1 MMFDFDVFVIGAGS
15 GGVRAARMAAGE
27 GARVAIADDCA
38 LGGTCVN
45 VGCVPKKLYT
55 YASHFS
61 HDFENAKGFGW
72 KLGSA
77 TFDWPKLVN
86 NKKTEISRLN
96 DIYAN
101 LLNNSGAHIIRGYA
115 YLKDPHTVTV
125 NGTDYTAK
133 RIIIATGGTPN
144 IPNVDYADLLIS
156 SDEIFD
162 LPKFP
167 QRLLVVGAG
176 YIALEF
182 ACIFQGLGSQVQVSY
197 RGDLIMRS
205 FDDDVR
211 RFLDQEMRKQGIDIH
226 YQSQVSN
233 VVRQPDQSLLVTFLD
248 GNQTEVDQVLM
259 AIGRKPRLTGIG
271 LEKLGIKTTA
281 QGTIAV
287 NQKFQTNID
296 SVYALGDVTGGIE
309 LTPVALAEAMTLVNH
324 WYGDGTKT
332 MEYDLVPT
340 AVFTQPNIG
349 TIGLTEEQA
358 LKKHG
363 KITIYRS
370 DFKPMKHTL
379 SGSDERSFMKLIV
392 DAITDRV
399 IGLHIVGEG
408 AGEMLQG
415 FAVAIKAGATKAD
428 FDATIGIHPTSAEE
442 LVTMRTPS

>member
-1 MMFDFDVFVIGAGS
+1 MKFDFDVFVIGAGS

-27 GARVAIADDCA
+27 GASVAIADDRA

-72 KLGSA
+72 SLAAKN
-77 TFDWPKLVN
+77 FHWPTLVA

-96 DIYAN
+96 GIYAN
-101 LLNNSGAHIIRGYA
+101 LLDNSGAQIIRGYA
-115 YLKDPHTVTV
+115 SLKDKNTVTV
-125 NGTDYTAK
+125 DGTDYTAE
-133 RIIIATGGTPN
+133 RIVIATGGAPN
-144 IPNVDYADLLIS
+144 IPDVDYAELLIS

-162 LPKFP
+162 LTEFPK
-167 QRLLVVGAG
+167 RLLVVGAG

-205 FDDDVR
+205 FDTDVR
-211 RFLDQEMRKQGIDIH
+211 RFLDQEMRKQGIEIH
-226 YQSQVSN
+226 YQSQVGS
-233 VVRQPDQSLLVTFLD
+233 VVRQSDNSLLVTFLD
-248 GNQTEVDQVLM
+248 GSSTEVDQVLM
-259 AIGRKPRLTGIG
+259 AIGRNPRVAGIG
-271 LEKLGIKTTA
+271 LEKLGIEATA

-287 NQKFQTNID
+287 NHKFQTNIPNI
-296 SVYALGDVTGGIE
+296 YALGDVTGGIE
-309 LTPVALAEAMTLVNH
+309 LTPVALAEAMVLVNH
-324 WYGDGTKT
+324 WYGDGAKE
-332 MEYDLVPT
+332 MDYDLIPT

-349 TIGLTEEQA
+349 TIGLTEDQA
-358 LKKHG
+358 IDQHG
-363 KITIYRS
+363 EITVYRS

-392 DAITDRV
+392 QSATDKV
-399 IGLHIVGEG
+399 VGLHIVGEG

-415 FAVAIKAGATKAD
+415 FAVAMKVGATKAD

>member
-1 MMFDFDVFVIGAGS
+1 MIFDFDVFVIGAGS

-27 GARVAIADDCA
+27 GVRVAIVDDHA

-61 HDFENAKGFGW
+61 HDFENAKGYGW
-72 KLGSA
+72 DLGSA
-77 TFDWPKLVN
+77 KFHWPTLVA

-96 DIYAN
+96 GIYAN
-101 LLNNSGAHIIRGYA
+101 LLDNSGAQIIRGYA
-115 YLKDPHTVTV
+115 SLKDANTVSV
-125 NGTDYTAK
+125 NGTDYTAE
-133 RIIIATGGTPN
+133 RIVIATGGTPN
-144 IPNVDYADLLIS
+144 IPDVDYANLLIS
-156 SDEIFD
+156 SDDIFD
-162 LPKFP
+162 LPEFP
-167 QRLLVVGAG
+167 KRLLVVGAG

-211 RFLDQEMRKQGIDIH
+211 LFVDQEMRKQGIEMNYH
-226 YQSQVSN
+226 SQVSN
-233 VVRQPDQSLLVTFLD
+233 VVRQADSSLLVTFAD
-248 GNQTEVDQVLM
+248 GTNIEVDQVLM
-259 AIGRKPRLTGIG
+259 AIGRKPRLAGIG
-271 LEKLGIKTTA
+271 LEVLGIETTSK
-281 QGTIAV
+281 GTIAV
-287 NQKFQTNID
+287 NDKFQTNID
-296 SVYALGDVTGGIE
+296 NIYALGDVTGGIE

-324 WYGDGTKT
+324 WFGDGSKV
-332 MEYDLVPT
+332 MDYDLIPT
-340 AVFTQPNIG
+340 AVFTQPNVG
-349 TIGLTEEQA
+349 TIGLTEQEAREQ
-358 LKKHG
+358 HG
-363 KITIYRS
+363 EITVYRS

-392 DAITDRV
+392 DAATDRV

-415 FAVAIKAGATKAD
+415 FAVAMKAGATKAD

>member
-27 GARVAIADDCA
+27 GARVAIADDRA

-226 YQSQVSN
+226 YQSQVTN

-296 SVYALGDVTGGIE
+296 SVYALGDVTGGLE

-332 MEYDLVPT
+332 MDYNLVPT

>member
-27 GARVAIADDCA
+27 GAKVAIADDRA

-72 KLGSA
+72 QLGSA

>member
-1 MMFDFDVFVIGAGS
+1 MIFDFDVFVIGAGS

-27 GARVAIADDCA
+27 GVRVAIVDDHA

-61 HDFENAKGFGW
+61 HDFENAKGYGW
-72 KLGSA
+72 DLGSA
-77 TFDWPKLVN
+77 KFHWPTLVA

-96 DIYAN
+96 GIYAN
-101 LLNNSGAHIIRGYA
+101 LLDNSGAQIIRGYA
-115 YLKDPHTVTV
+115 SLKDANTVSV
-125 NGTDYTAK
+125 NGTDYTAE
-133 RIIIATGGTPN
+133 RIVIATGGTPN
-144 IPNVDYADLLIS
+144 IPDVDYANLLIS
-156 SDEIFD
+156 SDDIFD
-162 LPKFP
+162 LSEFPK
-167 QRLLVVGAG
+167 RLLVVGAG

-211 RFLDQEMRKQGIDIH
+211 LFVDQEMRKQGIEMNYH
-226 YQSQVSN
+226 SQVSN
-233 VVRQPDQSLLVTFLD
+233 VVRQADSSLLVTFAD
-248 GNQTEVDQVLM
+248 GTNIEVDQVLM
-259 AIGRKPRLTGIG
+259 AIGRKPRLAGIG
-271 LEKLGIKTTA
+271 LEVLGIETTSK
-281 QGTIAV
+281 GTIAV
-287 NQKFQTNID
+287 NDKFQTNID
-296 SVYALGDVTGGIE
+296 NIYALGDVTGGIE

-324 WYGDGTKT
+324 WFGDGSKV
-332 MEYDLVPT
+332 MDYDLIPT
-340 AVFTQPNIG
+340 AVFTQPNVG
-349 TIGLTEEQA
+349 TIGLTEQEAREQ
-358 LKKHG
+358 HG
-363 KITIYRS
+363 EITVYRS

-392 DAITDRV
+392 DAATDRV

-415 FAVAIKAGATKAD
+415 FAVAMKAGATKAD
-428 FDATIGIHPTSAEE
+428 FEATIGIHPTSAEE

>member
-27 GARVAIADDCA
+27 GARVAIADDRA

-133 RIIIATGGTPN
+133 RIIIATGGAPN

>member
-27 GARVAIADDCA
+27 GAKVAIADDRA

-101 LLNNSGAHIIRGYA
+101 LLNNSGANIIRGYA

-248 GNQTEVDQVLM
+248 GSQTEVDQVLM

>member
-27 GARVAIADDCA
+27 GARVAIADDRA

-72 KLGSA
+72 QLGSA

-115 YLKDPHTVTV
+115 CLKDPNTVTV
-125 NGTDYTAK
+125 NDTDYTAK

-226 YQSQVSN
+226 YQSQVTN

-248 GNQTEVDQVLM
+248 GTQTEVDQVLM

-287 NQKFQTNID
+287 NQKFQTNVD
-296 SVYALGDVTGGIE
+296 CVYALGDVTGGIE

-392 DAITDRV
+392 DAVTDRV

>member
-27 GARVAIADDCA
+27 GVRVAIADDRA

-392 DAITDRV
+392 DAVTDRV

>member
-1 MMFDFDVFVIGAGS
+1 MIFDFDVFVIGAGS

-27 GARVAIADDCA
+27 GVRVAIVDDHA

-61 HDFENAKGFGW
+61 HDFENAKGYGW
-72 KLGSA
+72 NLGSA
-77 TFDWPKLVN
+77 KFHWPTLVA

-96 DIYAN
+96 GIYAN
-101 LLNNSGAHIIRGYA
+101 LLDNSGAQIIRGYA
-115 YLKDPHTVTV
+115 SLKDANTVTV
-125 NGTDYTAK
+125 NGTDYTAE
-133 RIIIATGGTPN
+133 RIVIATGGTPN
-144 IPNVDYADLLIS
+144 IPDVDYANLLIS
-156 SDEIFD
+156 SDDIFD
-162 LPKFP
+162 LSEFPK
-167 QRLLVVGAG
+167 RLLVVGAG

-211 RFLDQEMRKQGIDIH
+211 LFVDQEMRKQGIEINYH
-226 YQSQVSN
+226 SQVSN
-233 VVRQPDQSLLVTFLD
+233 VVRQADSSLLVTFAD
-248 GNQTEVDQVLM
+248 GTNIEVDQVLM
-259 AIGRKPRLTGIG
+259 AIGRKARLAGIG
-271 LEKLGIKTTA
+271 LEVLGIETTSK
-281 QGTIAV
+281 GTIAV
-287 NQKFQTNID
+287 NDKFQTNID
-296 SVYALGDVTGGIE
+296 NIYALGDVTGGIE
-309 LTPVALAEAMTLVNH
+309 LTPVALAEAMSLVNH
-324 WYGDGTKT
+324 WFGDGSKV
-332 MEYDLVPT
+332 MDYDLIPT
-340 AVFTQPNIG
+340 AVFTQPNVG
-349 TIGLTEEQA
+349 TIGLTEQEAREQ
-358 LKKHG
+358 HG
-363 KITIYRS
+363 EITVYRS

-392 DAITDRV
+392 DAATDRV

-415 FAVAIKAGATKAD
+415 FAVAMKAGATKAD

>member
-1 MMFDFDVFVIGAGS
+1 MIFDFDVFVIGAGS

-27 GARVAIADDCA
+27 GVRVAIVDDHA

-61 HDFENAKGFGW
+61 HDFENAKGYGW
-72 KLGSA
+72 DLGSA
-77 TFDWPKLVN
+77 KFHWPTLVA

-96 DIYAN
+96 GIYAN
-101 LLNNSGAHIIRGYA
+101 MLDNSGAQIIRGYA
-115 YLKDPHTVTV
+115 SLKDANTVSV
-125 NGTDYTAK
+125 NGTDYTAE
-133 RIIIATGGTPN
+133 RIVIATGGTPN
-144 IPNVDYADLLIS
+144 IPDVDYANLLIS
-156 SDEIFD
+156 SDDIFD
-162 LPKFP
+162 LSEFPK
-167 QRLLVVGAG
+167 RLLVVGAG

-211 RFLDQEMRKQGIDIH
+211 LFVDQEMRKQGIEMNYH
-226 YQSQVSN
+226 SQVSN
-233 VVRQPDQSLLVTFLD
+233 VVRQADSSLLVTFAD
-248 GNQTEVDQVLM
+248 GTNIEVDQVLM
-259 AIGRKPRLTGIG
+259 AIGRKPRLAGIG
-271 LEKLGIKTTA
+271 LEVLGIETTSK
-281 QGTIAV
+281 GTIAV
-287 NQKFQTNID
+287 NDKFQTNID
-296 SVYALGDVTGGIE
+296 NIYALGDVTGGIE

-324 WYGDGTKT
+324 WFGDGSKV
-332 MEYDLVPT
+332 MDYDLIPT
-340 AVFTQPNIG
+340 AVFTQPNVG
-349 TIGLTEEQA
+349 TIGLTEQEAREQ
-358 LKKHG
+358 HG
-363 KITIYRS
+363 EITVYRS

-392 DAITDRV
+392 DAATDRV

-415 FAVAIKAGATKAD
+415 FAVAMKAGATKAD

>member
-1 MMFDFDVFVIGAGS
+1 MEFDFDVFVIGAGS

-27 GARVAIADDCA
+27 GAKVAIADDRA

-72 KLGSA
+72 NLGSA
-77 TFDWPKLVN
+77 TFHWPTLVA
-86 NKKTEISRLN
+86 NKKTEITRLN
-96 DIYAN
+96 GIYAN
-101 LLNNSGAHIIRGYA
+101 LLGNSGAQIIRGYA
-115 YLKDPHTVTV
+115 SLKDKNTVTV
-125 NGTDYTAK
+125 DGTDYTAE
-133 RIIIATGGTPN
+133 RIVIATGGAPN
-144 IPNVDYADLLIS
+144 IPDVDYADLLIS

-162 LPKFP
+162 LPEFP
-167 QRLLVVGAG
+167 KRLLVVGAG
-176 YIALEF
+176 YIAIEF

-211 RFLDQEMRKQGIDIH
+211 RFVDQEMRKQGIEIN

-233 VVRQPDQSLLVTFLD
+233 VARQFDQSLLVTFAD
-248 GNQTEVDQVLM
+248 SSTIEVDQVLM
-259 AIGRKPRLTGIG
+259 AIGRKPRLAGIG
-271 LEKLGIKTTA
+271 LEALGIGTTWK
-281 QGTIAV
+281 GTISV
-287 NQKFQTNID
+287 NDKFQTNID
-296 SVYALGDVTGGIE
+296 NIYALGDVTGGLE

-332 MEYDLVPT
+332 MDYDLIPT
-340 AVFTQPNIG
+340 AVFTQPNVG
-349 TIGLTEEQA
+349 TIGLTEHQA
-358 LKKHG
+358 LEKHG
-363 KITIYRS
+363 QITIYRS

-392 DAITDRV
+392 DTSTDQV

-415 FAVAIKAGATKAD
+415 FAVAMKAGATKAD

>member
-1 MMFDFDVFVIGAGS
+1 MKFDFDVFVIGAGS
-15 GGVRAARMAAGE
+15 GGVRAARMAASE
-27 GARVAIADDCA
+27 GAKVAIADDHA

-72 KLGSA
+72 SLESA
-77 TFDWPKLVN
+77 TFDWPTLVA

-96 DIYAN
+96 GIYAD
-101 LLNNSGAHIIRGYA
+101 LLNNSGAQIMRGYA
-115 YLKDPHTVTV
+115 SLKDVNTVTV
-125 NGTDYTAK
+125 NGTDYTAQ
-133 RIIIATGGTPN
+133 RIVIATGGRPN
-144 IPNVDYADLLIS
+144 IPDVDYSDLLIS
-156 SDEIFD
+156 SDQIFD
-162 LPKFP
+162 LAEFPK
-167 QRLLVVGAG
+167 RLLVVGAG

-211 RFLDQEMRKQGIDIH
+211 RFVDQEMRKQGIEMN

-233 VVRQPDQSLLVTFLD
+233 VVRQDDQSLLVTFAD
-248 GNQTEVDQVLM
+248 GSTKEVDQVLM
-259 AIGRKPRLTGIG
+259 AIGRNPRLAGIG
-271 LEKLGIKTTA
+271 LDTLGIATTKK
-281 QGTIAV
+281 GTIAV
-287 NQKFQTNID
+287 NENFQTNID
-296 SVYALGDVTGGIE
+296 NIYALGDVTGGIE
-309 LTPVALAEAMTLVNH
+309 LTPVALAEAMALVNH
-324 WYGDGTKT
+324 WYGDGEKP
-332 MEYDLVPT
+332 MDYDLIPT
-340 AVFTQPNIG
+340 AVFTQPNVG
-349 TIGLTEEQA
+349 TIGLTQQQAMEQ
-358 LKKHG
+358 HG
-363 KITIYRS
+363 DITVYRS

-392 DAITDRV
+392 AVSTDKV
-399 IGLHIVGEG
+399 VGLHIVGEG

-415 FAVAIKAGATKAD
+415 FAVAMKAGATKAD

>member
-1 MMFDFDVFVIGAGS
+1 MIFDFDVFVIGAGS

-27 GARVAIADDCA
+27 GVKVAIADDHA

-61 HDFENAKGFGW
+61 HDFENAKGYGW
-72 KLGSA
+72 NLGSA
-77 TFDWPKLVN
+77 KFHWPTLVA
-86 NKKTEISRLN
+86 NKKSEISRLN
-96 DIYAN
+96 GIYAN
-101 LLNNSGAHIIRGYA
+101 MLDNSGAQIIRGYA
-115 YLKDPHTVTV
+115 SLKDANTVTV
-125 NGTDYTAK
+125 NGTDYTAE
-133 RIIIATGGTPN
+133 RIVIATGGTPN
-144 IPNVDYADLLIS
+144 IPDVDYANLLIS
-156 SDEIFD
+156 SDDIFD
-162 LPKFP
+162 LPEFP
-167 QRLLVVGAG
+167 KRLLVVGAG

-211 RFLDQEMRKQGIDIH
+211 LFVDQEMRKQGIEINYH
-226 YQSQVSN
+226 SQVSN
-233 VVRQPDQSLLVTFLD
+233 VVRQADSSLLVTFAD
-248 GNQTEVDQVLM
+248 GTNIEVDQVLM
-259 AIGRKPRLTGIG
+259 AIGRKPRLAGIG
-271 LEKLGIKTTA
+271 LEVLGIETTA
-281 QGTIAV
+281 KGTVAV
-287 NQKFQTNID
+287 NHKFQTNID
-296 SVYALGDVTGGIE
+296 NIYALGDVTGGIE

-324 WYGDGTKT
+324 WFGDGSKV
-332 MEYDLVPT
+332 MDYDLIPT
-340 AVFTQPNIG
+340 AVFTQPNVG
-349 TIGLTEEQA
+349 TIGLTEQQAREQ
-358 LKKHG
+358 HG
-363 KITIYRS
+363 EITVYRS

-392 DAITDRV
+392 DTATDRV

-415 FAVAIKAGATKAD
+415 FAVAMKAGATKAD

>member
-27 GARVAIADDCA
+27 GAKVAIADDRA

-287 NQKFQTNID
+287 NQKFQTNVD
-296 SVYALGDVTGGIE
+296 CVYALGDVTGGIE

>member
-27 GARVAIADDCA
+27 GARVAIADDRA

-115 YLKDPHTVTV
+115 YLKDPLTVTV

-162 LPKFP
+162 LPKVP

>member
-1 MMFDFDVFVIGAGS
+1 MKFDFDVFVIGAGS

-27 GARVAIADDCA
+27 GARVAIADDRA

-72 KLGSA
+72 NLAA
-77 TFDWPKLVN
+77 TKFHWPTLVA

-96 DIYAN
+96 GIYAN
-101 LLNNSGAHIIRGYA
+101 LLDNSGAQIIRGYA
-115 YLKDPHTVTV
+115 SLKDKNTVTV
-125 NGTDYTAK
+125 DGTDYTAE
-133 RIIIATGGTPN
+133 RIVIATGGAPN
-144 IPNVDYADLLIS
+144 IPDVDYAELLIS

-162 LPKFP
+162 LTEFPK
-167 QRLLVVGAG
+167 RLLVVGAG

-205 FDDDVR
+205 FDTDVR
-211 RFLDQEMRKQGIDIH
+211 RFLDQEMRKQGIEIH
-226 YQSQVSN
+226 YQSQVGS
-233 VVRQPDQSLLVTFLD
+233 VVRQSDNSLLVTFLD
-248 GNQTEVDQVLM
+248 GSSTEVDQVLM
-259 AIGRKPRLTGIG
+259 AIGRNPRVAGIG
-271 LEKLGIKTTA
+271 LKKLGIETTA
-281 QGTIAV
+281 QSTIAV
-287 NQKFQTNID
+287 NHKFQTNVPNI
-296 SVYALGDVTGGIE
+296 YALGDVTGGIE
-309 LTPVALAEAMTLVNH
+309 LTPVALAEAMVLVNH
-324 WYGDGTKT
+324 WYGNGAKEMD
-332 MEYDLVPT
+332 YDLIPT

-349 TIGLTEEQA
+349 TIGLTEDQA
-358 LKKHG
+358 LDQHG
-363 KITIYRS
+363 EITVYRS

-392 DAITDRV
+392 HSATDKV
-399 IGLHIVGEG
+399 VGLHIVGEG

-415 FAVAIKAGATKAD
+415 FAVAMKVGATKAD

-442 LVTMRTPS
+442 LVTMRTPN

>member
-1 MMFDFDVFVIGAGS
+1 MKFDFDVFVIGAGS

-27 GARVAIADDCA
+27 GAKVAIADDNA

-72 KLGSA
+72 SLSAA
-77 TFDWPKLVN
+77 TFHWPTLVA

-96 DIYAN
+96 GIYAK
-101 LLNNSGAHIIRGYA
+101 LLDNSGAQIIRGYA
-115 YLKDPHTVTV
+115 ILKDANTVTV
-125 NGTDYTAK
+125 DGTDYTAE
-133 RIIIATGGTPN
+133 RIVIATGGTPN
-144 IPNVDYADLLIS
+144 IPDVDYAHLLIS

-162 LPKFP
+162 LLEFPK
-167 QRLLVVGAG
+167 RLLVVGAG

-211 RFLDQEMRKQGIDIH
+211 RFVDQEMRKQGIEMN

-233 VVRQPDQSLLVTFLD
+233 VVQQADGSLLVTFAD
-248 GNQTEVDQVLM
+248 GTNIEVDQVLM
-259 AIGRKPRLTGIG
+259 AIGRKPRLAGIG
-271 LEKLGIKTTA
+271 LENLAIETTSK
-281 QGTIAV
+281 GTIAV
-287 NQKFQTNID
+287 NDKFQTNID
-296 SVYALGDVTGGIE
+296 NVYALGDVTGGIE
-309 LTPVALAEAMTLVNH
+309 LTPVALAEAMTLVNN
-324 WYGDGTKT
+324 WYGDGTKR
-332 MEYDLVPT
+332 MDYKLIPT
-340 AVFTQPNIG
+340 AVFTQPNVG
-349 TIGLTEEQA
+349 TIGLTEQQA
-358 LKKHG
+358 RQEHG
-363 KITIYRS
+363 EITVYRS

-392 DAITDRV
+392 DNVSDRV

-415 FAVAIKAGATKAD
+415 FAVAMKAGATKAD

-442 LVTMRTPS
+442 LVTMRQPS

>member
-15 GGVRAARMAAGE
+15 GGVRAARMTAGE
-27 GARVAIADDCA
+27 GARVAIADDRA

-72 KLGSA
+72 QLGSA

-133 RIIIATGGTPN
+133 RIIIATGGAPN

-226 YQSQVSN
+226 YQSQVTN

-358 LKKHG
+358 LKKHS

>member
-1 MMFDFDVFVIGAGS
+1 MKFDFDVFVIGAGS
-15 GGVRAARMAAGE
+15 GGVRAARMAAGQ
-27 GARVAIADDCA
+27 GAKVAIADDKA

-72 KLGSA
+72 SLSSA
-77 TFDWPKLVN
+77 TFDWPTLVA
-86 NKKTEISRLN
+86 NKKAEISRLN
-96 DIYAN
+96 GIYAK
-101 LLNNSGAHIIRGYA
+101 LLDNSGAQIIRGYA
-115 YLKDPHTVTV
+115 ILKDANTVTV
-125 NGTDYTAK
+125 DGTDYTAE
-133 RIIIATGGTPN
+133 RIVIATGGTPN
-144 IPNVDYADLLIS
+144 IPDVDYAHLLIS

-162 LPKFP
+162 LLEFPK
-167 QRLLVVGAG
+167 RLLVVGAG

-211 RFLDQEMRKQGIDIH
+211 RFVDQEMRKQGIEMN

-233 VVRQPDQSLLVTFLD
+233 VVQQADRSLLVTFAD
-248 GNQTEVDQVLM
+248 GTNLEVDQVLM
-259 AIGRKPRLTGIG
+259 AIGRNPRLTGIG
-271 LEKLGIKTTA
+271 LENLAIETTSK
-281 QGTIAV
+281 GTIAV
-287 NQKFQTNID
+287 NDKFQTNID
-296 SVYALGDVTGGIE
+296 NVYALGDVTGGIE
-309 LTPVALAEAMTLVNH
+309 LTPVALAEAMTLVNN
-324 WYGDGTKT
+324 WYGDGTKR
-332 MEYDLVPT
+332 MDYKLIPT
-340 AVFTQPNIG
+340 AVFTQPNVG
-349 TIGLTEEQA
+349 TIGLTEQQA
-358 LKKHG
+358 REEHG
-363 KITIYRS
+363 EITVYRS

-392 DAITDRV
+392 DTVSDRV

-415 FAVAIKAGATKAD
+415 FAVAMKAGATKAD

-442 LVTMRTPS
+442 LVTMRQPS

>member
-27 GARVAIADDCA
+27 GAKVAIADDRA

>member
-27 GARVAIADDCA
+27 GAKVAIADDRA

-226 YQSQVSN
+226 YQSQVTN

>member
-1 MMFDFDVFVIGAGS
+1 MKFDFDVFVIGAGS

-27 GARVAIADDCA
+27 GVKVAIADDRA

-72 KLGSA
+72 SVGSA
-77 TFDWPKLVN
+77 TFHWPTLVA

-96 DIYAN
+96 GIYAN
-101 LLNNSGAHIIRGYA
+101 LLDNSGARIIRGYA
-115 YLKDPHTVTV
+115 SLKDRNTVTV
-125 NGTDYTAK
+125 DGTDYTAE
-133 RIIIATGGTPN
+133 RIVIATGGAPN
-144 IPNVDYADLLIS
+144 IPDVDYADLLIS

-162 LPKFP
+162 LTEFPK
-167 QRLLVVGAG
+167 RLLVVGAG

-205 FDDDVR
+205 FDEDVR
-211 RFLDQEMRKQGIDIH
+211 HFVDQEMRKQGIEMN

-233 VVRQPDQSLLVTFLD
+233 VTRQANQSLLVNFAD
-248 GNQTEVDQVLM
+248 GSNIEVDQVLM
-259 AIGRKPRLTGIG
+259 AIGRKPRLAGIG
-271 LEKLGIKTTA
+271 LDALGIETTWK
-281 QGTIAV
+281 GTIAV
-287 NQKFQTNID
+287 NDKFQTNID
-296 SVYALGDVTGGIE
+296 NIYALGDVTGGIE
-309 LTPVALAEAMTLVNH
+309 LTPVALAEAMVLVNQ
-324 WYGDGTKT
+324 WNGDGAKR
-332 MEYDLVPT
+332 MDYELIPT
-340 AVFTQPNIG
+340 AVFTQPNVG
-349 TIGLTEEQA
+349 TIGLTEHQA
-358 LKKHG
+358 IEKHG
-363 KITIYRS
+363 EITVYRS

-392 DAITDRV
+392 DTSTDQV

-415 FAVAIKAGATKAD
+415 FAVAMKAGATKAD